1 MDFVVSLIFFLILN
15 STIHKCIFNYVK
27 RNRPCLNNNSF
38 KLYYWYTRL
47 SQKKPAQYLR
57 GRHTHT
63 LYVVIFFVTAVYTR
77 TPVMFSQNFGYVSLY
92 ISTIFQLYCG
102 GQLQG
107 PGENH
112 RPVASHW
119 QTLSHNVVHL
129 ALIEIRTHI
138 SGDRL
143 WLHR

>member
-92 ISTIFQLYCG
+92 IYLMVFNATFNNISVILWRST
-102 GQLQG
+102 
-107 PGENH
+107 
-112 RPVASHW
+112 S
-119 QTLSHNVVHL
+119 
-129 ALIEIRTHI
+129 RTRRKPPTCRKSLTNFI
-138 SGDRL
+138 T
-143 WLHR
+143 